1 MNKSAWAQVVVLNCE
16 PATADR
22 NAFKIAAFM
31 GAEVQCVS
39 VNPMNS
45 GNSPS
50 IASQVPRC
58 KCLITD
64 AESLA
69 QAADAMQSADSA
81 LRNLFGSAEHVCIF
95 GWQPTE
101 RHAAIL
107 KAISSGG
114 LVGVQPQSEIQASF
128 HVAEG
133 HGKWT
138 GPFSGLSVQAA
149 EGRKEN
155 VFVEGSGKSGQ
166 SVIIQLGGEPFFV
179 RTEYG
184 GSQVYFLASC
194 ELADL
199 DQKVGRGIRPLDW
212 FSRLVPLLMF
222 LRGALADGVWH
233 NDRPQACF
241 IIDDPLLRQRYGHFD
256 FRRLMEA
263 MRHQAF
269 AACIAFI
276 PWNYRR
282 SRKAVAELLSSRGMP
297 SLCVHGCDHT
307 GGEFSSR
314 DVELLRGKAQLA
326 LDRMRAHSRSFGVPF
341 DDVMVFPQGRF
352 SLEALKALSCAGYLA
367 AINSDLHPST
377 EIEVLELRDLLSV
390 AVTRFSNFPLFGRHY
405 PKGIE
410 DFALDLFLGK
420 PALVVEHHAYFRN
433 GYGAL
438 QAFVARLNALDERLE
453 WTNPAA
459 ICSRACVTKTAG
471 DREVQVQFYTSRF
484 YLKNDGRQAR
494 RYVLRRRQNEEG
506 PPPSV
511 KIDGRVVN
519 HKLRDGSLEFQLWL
533 EPDQTAEIE
542 ILSGEQ
548 ALASALCRQTQSY
561 KLKVWV
567 RRVLSEFRDDY
578 VDTNRVLRGLVSFL
592 RNIHARRKAG
602 SEIASRESGHSA
614 ASFGGS

>member
-1 MNKSAWAQVVVLNCE
+1 MNENAPAQVVVLNCE
-16 PATADR
+16 PATAHR

-31 GAEVQCVS
+31 GADVRCVS
-39 VNPMNS
+39 V
-45 GNSPS
+45 
-50 IASQVPRC
+50 ASQVPRC

-64 AESLA
+64 VESLA

-107 KAISSGG
+107 KAVSSGG
-114 LVGVQPQSEIQASF
+114 LVRVQPQNESQAMF

-138 GPFSGLSVQAA
+138 GPFSGLPVRAT

-166 SVIIQLGGEPFFV
+166 SVIIRLGGEPFFV
-179 RTEYG
+179 RTECG
-184 GSQVYFLASC
+184 GSQVHFLASC

-199 DQKVGRGIRPLDW
+199 DQKVGRGTSTLDW

-241 IIDDPLLRQRYGHFD
+241 IIDDPLLRQRYGYFH

-307 GGEFSSR
+307 GGEFASR

-326 LDRMRAHSRSFGVPF
+326 LDRMRAHARSSGIPF
-341 DDVMVFPQGRF
+341 DDVMVFPQGCF
-352 SLEALKALSCAGYLA
+352 SVEALKALNGAGYLA

-377 EIEVLELRDLLSV
+377 ETEVLELRDLLSV

-405 PKGIE
+405 PKAIE

-420 PALVVEHHAYFRN
+420 PALLVEHHAYFRS

-438 QAFVARLNALDERLE
+438 QAFVARLNALDERIE
-453 WTNPAA
+453 WTNPATV
-459 ICSRACVTKTAG
+459 CVCNQNG
-471 DREVQVQFYTSRF
+471 
-484 YLKNDGRQAR
+484 
-494 RYVLRRRQNEEG
+494 RRR
-506 PPPSV
+506 
-511 KIDGRVVN
+511 
-519 HKLRDGSLEFQLWL
+519 
-533 EPDQTAEIE
+533 
-542 ILSGEQ
+542 
-548 ALASALCRQTQSY
+548 
-561 KLKVWV
+561 
-567 RRVLSEFRDDY
+567 
-578 VDTNRVLRGLVSFL
+578 
-592 RNIHARRKAG
+592 
-602 SEIASRESGHSA
+602 
-614 ASFGGS
+614 